1 LAISDNLAVVARELS
16 LTRLLLLAKTVFSTA
31 LVLFFF
37 SQELLLEK
45 KNKLME
51 QHDEAKLL
59 KENIDRRQKAVSETL
74 AGYLNQAQVN
84 TVIFF
89 VHCT

>member
-1 LAISDNLAVVARELS
+1 
-16 LTRLLLLAKTVFSTA
+16 
-31 LVLFFF
+31 
-37 SQELLLEK
+37 LLLEK